1 MMADLNVQLLNFKSG
16 KAREMVV
23 PNEDGSYTIFINEQL
38 SPEARMDAYNHALHH
53 INHNDFDKYDVQDI
67 EATAHYQAD

>member
-1 MMADLNVQLLNFKSG
+1 MADLNVQLLNFKSG

-53 INHNDFDKYDVQDI
+53 INNNDFTKDNVQII
-67 EATAHYQAD
+67 ESEAHNISC